1 MVRTLSI
8 AALAVASLIPLAAR
22 ADEIRYIEKD
32 GVKYQEIVR
41 SVQRPINETR
51 YEPREYTAYNERYTT
66 DLQESQ
72 RTYVVPVTQQQWVP
86 GYQRTWNIFA
96 PPVLS
101 YRLLPVTR
109 METRTETVR
118 IPVTRRELIP
128 TKQVQHVPVTTQRL
142 AVEEHVSRIPVGVAS
157 DGSAPLVATRNDT
170 LGGTKLES
178 DPPKTGTSDYRG
190 GLETRRP

>member
-1 MVRTLSI
+1 MVRTLTI
-8 AALAVASLIPLAAR
+8 AALAVFSLAQLAAR
-22 ADEIRYIEKD
+22 ADEVRYIEKD

-51 YEPREYTAYNERYTT
+51 YEPREYTAYNERFTT

-86 GYQRTWNIFA
+86 GYQRTWNVFA

-142 AVEEHVSRIPVGVAS
+142 AVEEHVSRIPVGMAGS
-157 DGSAPLVATRNDT
+157 GSAPLVATRNDT